1 MEQQKGFTLI
11 ELMIVLA
18 IISILA
24 AIALPSYQEH
34 VRQALRAEVTTLLLE
49 NAHLLERH
57 YTRHGSYLGG
67 ASGLI
72 GQSPAQGSPVFNIVP
87 DLTAHTYV
95 LTATAVPGSSL
106 ANDPCARYTLNQ
118 VGQRTPAEVKCW
130 RR

>member
-1 MEQQKGFTLI
+1 MDRPAGFSLI
-11 ELMIVLA
+11 ELMIALV

-24 AIALPSYQEH
+24 AVALPSYQEQ
-34 VRQALRAEVTTLLLE
+34 VRQALRTEVTSLLLE

-67 ASGLI
+67 ASGLVN
-72 GQSPAQGSPVFNIVP
+72 QSPAQGSPVFNIVA
-87 DLTAHTYV
+87 DLTAETYV

-106 ANDPCARYTLNQ
+106 ANDPCASYTLNQ
-118 VGQRTPAEVKCW
+118 VGQRTPADTTCW